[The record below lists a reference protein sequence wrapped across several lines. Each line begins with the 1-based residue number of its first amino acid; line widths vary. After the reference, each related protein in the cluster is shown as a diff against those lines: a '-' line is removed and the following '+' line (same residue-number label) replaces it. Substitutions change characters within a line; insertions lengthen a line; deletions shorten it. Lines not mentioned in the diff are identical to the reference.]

1 MMGAFPYTLADT
13 GGQKTFGLIVLSVD
27 ETIEHDFRRLLPHE
41 VYLHVSR
48 LRSGDELGTETIA
61 AMEDRLP
68 AAAALLPPAADFDVV
83 AYACTSAS
91 AQIGPERVA
100 ELVSSACTTTAV
112 TNPLTAAIAAMQALG
127 VKRLAIVSPYVPEV
141 AEPVRAAFEA
151 AGINVLRTLSFGEA
165 VEANVVRIDQASIC
179 AAAHEVV
186 RDLNVDAIFLS
197 CTNLR
202 TMEVINGLE
211 ADLGVSVV
219 SSNLA
224 LAWQMARLAGAKLS
238 PNAPG
243 RLAKT

>member
-1 MMGAFPYTLADT
+1 MGEFPYTLVDT
-13 GGQKTFGLIVLSVD
+13 SGQKTFGLIVLSVD
-27 ETIEHDFRRLLPHE
+27 ETIEHDFRRLLPE
-41 VYLHVSR
+41 DVYLHVTR

-68 AAAALLPPAADFDVV
+68 AAAALLPPAAKFDVV

-91 AQIGPERVA
+91 AQIGPERIA
-100 ELVSSACTTTAV
+100 ELVGSACTTAAV
-112 TNPLTAAIAAMQALG
+112 TNPLTAAIAAMEALG

-141 AEPVRAAFEA
+141 AEPVCAAFAA

-165 VEANVVRIDQASIC
+165 VEANVVRIDQASIR

-186 RDLNVDAIFLS
+186 RDLDVDAVFLS

-202 TMEVINGLE
+202 TMDVIDGLE
-211 ADLGVSVV
+211 AELGLPVI

-224 LAWQMARLAGAKLS
+224 LAWQMAQLAGLDLAPS
-238 PNAPG
+238 APG
-243 RLAKT
+243 KLAKR

>member
-1 MMGAFPYTLADT
+1 MGEFPYELVDT
-13 GGQKTFGLIVLSVD
+13 SGQKTFGLIVLSVD
-27 ETIEHDFRRLLPHE
+27 ETIEHDFRRLLPDD

-68 AAAALLPPAADFDVV
+68 AAAALLPPAANFDVV

-91 AQIGPERVA
+91 AQIGPHRVA
-100 ELVSSACTTTAV
+100 ELVGSACTTAAV

-141 AEPVRAAFEA
+141 AEPVRAAFAA

-165 VEANVVRIDQASIC
+165 VEANVVRIDQASIR
-179 AAAHEVV
+179 AAAHDVV
-186 RDLNVDAIFLS
+186 RDLEVDAVFLS

-202 TMEVINGLE
+202 TMDVIDGLE
-211 ADLGVSVV
+211 AELGLPVV

-224 LAWQMARLAGAKLS
+224 LAWQMARLAGLDLA
-238 PNAPG
+238 PTAPG
-243 RLAKT
+243 KLAKR

>member
-1 MMGAFPYTLADT
+1 MGEFPYELVDT
-13 GGQKTFGLIVLSVD
+13 GAQKTFGLIVLSVD
-27 ETIEHDFRRLLPHE
+27 ETIEHDFRHLLPDE

-48 LRSGDELGTETIA
+48 VQSGDELGTETIA

-68 AAAALLPPAADFDVV
+68 AAAALLPPAANFDVV

-100 ELVSSACTTTAV
+100 ELVGGACTTATV

-165 VEANVVRIDQASIC
+165 VEANVVRIDQASIS
-179 AAAHEVV
+179 AAAHDVV
-186 RDLNVDAIFLS
+186 RDLEVEAVFLS

-202 TMEVINGLE
+202 TLDAIDGVEAELGLPVI
-211 ADLGVSVV
+211 

-224 LAWQMARLAGAKLS
+224 LAWQMARLAGFDLA
-238 PNAPG
+238 PTAPG
-243 RLAKT
+243 KLAKR